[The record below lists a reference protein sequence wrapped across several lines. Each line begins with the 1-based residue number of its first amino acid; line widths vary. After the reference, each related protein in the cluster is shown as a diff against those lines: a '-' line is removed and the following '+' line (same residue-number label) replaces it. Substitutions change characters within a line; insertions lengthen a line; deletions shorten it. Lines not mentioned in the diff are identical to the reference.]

1 MTSHTRLVSI
11 SAVSLLLVTLV
22 AQVVADENGNWPQWR
37 GPNRDNLSSD
47 TGLMKEWPHGGPAK
61 VWEAKGLGAG
71 YSSVIVAD
79 GKIFTMG
86 DLRDG
91 AYALALD
98 MAGKPLWKRKIGPTG
113 GGPPGPR
120 STPAYDSGSV
130 FVLGQDGSLA
140 CLDANSG
147 AVKWHKNLQR
157 DFGGTMMSGWGYSES
172 VLVDGDKVI
181 CTPGGPKGTL
191 LALNKNSGE
200 QIWRTK
206 DWTDSAAYSSPIQ
219 VEIGGKR
226 QYIQL
231 TGESVA
237 GVDAEDGKVL
247 WRANRHGDTAV
258 IATPVFK
265 DNQVFVT
272 SAYDTGCN
280 LFKITPHGGQF
291 TVEQVY
297 ANKNM
302 KNHHG
307 GVILLGD
314 YVYGFSDPELVC
326 LEFATGKVKWKNR
339 SVGKGA
345 LTYADGNLYLRAE
358 GSGDVAMIEATP
370 NGYHERGR
378 FQQAD
383 RSGDPAWAHPV
394 ITGGRLYLR
403 DQDKLLCYD
412 LKGK

>member
-1 MTSHTRLVSI
+1 MTLPSRLLSI
-11 SAVSLLLVTLV
+11 STLLLVTASLIPSV
-22 AQVVADENGNWPQWR
+22 LGDENGNWPQWR

-47 TGLMKEWPHGGPAK
+47 TGLMKEWPRGGPGK
-61 VWEAKGLGAG
+61 VWEASGLGAG

-91 AYALALD
+91 AYAMALD
-98 MAGKPLWKRKIGPTG
+98 MGGKPLWKRKIGPTG

-120 STPAYDSGSV
+120 STPTYDSGNV

-140 CLDANSG
+140 CLDASSG
-147 AVKWHKNLQR
+147 DVKWHKNLEH

-191 LALNKNSGE
+191 LALNKNGGQE
-200 QIWRTK
+200 IWRTK
-206 DWTDSAAYSSPIQ
+206 EWTDSAAYSSPIQ

-237 GVDAEDGKVL
+237 GVAAEDGKVL
-247 WRANRHGDTAV
+247 WRADRHGNTAV
-258 IATPVFK
+258 ISTPVFK
-265 DNQVFVT
+265 NNQVFVT
-272 SAYDTGCN
+272 SAYDVGCN
-280 LFKITPHGGQF
+280 LFKVTPDNGQF
-291 TVEQVY
+291 SVREVY

-358 GSGDVAMIEATP
+358 GSGEVAMIEATP
-370 NGYHERGR
+370 SGYHERGR
-378 FQQAD
+378 FSQAD
-383 RSGDPAWAHPV
+383 RSSDAAWAHPV